1 MSGISKLT
9 LASLTELNILV
20 ESQSDSPKVMVRL
33 ERMLAR
39 RRIFMT
45 TVTRAAFALSCSLL
59 YFTPLL
65 AQTPRQQLAKDK
77 DLPSNAHLLKKQTR
91 AQASTVIVTATT
103 NNQRVRYVA
112 MGEVHQTR
120 LQVFSADGI
129 QVYDSDFKL
138 GNLID
143 WQLVDQ
149 QGQHLADGSYL
160 FLITIKDFSDAL
172 TQKYGIALLEQE
184 EVSLSQSTAAELTKG
199 QATALDSNRQSEA
212 FSAIDR
218 IGAAGVN
225 RTALTEGGI
234 VIDAPSGKSTTTAT
248 TTPGGVNIS
257 GTGSQNKL
265 AKWTDNAGTLGDS
278 NIFEGTTGNIG
289 VGISNP
295 NPNGVL
301 HINKPQNTGT
311 SLFVTN
317 NSTGSDAIS
326 SIRVGLNPSNYAVE
340 DISINILGANW
351 PAGHGGSFLKGRTT
365 LLEADGSNFGI
376 GSINNTEPFIFYTTT
391 ARTERMR
398 ITADGKVG
406 IGTINPQSL
415 LDVAGDINV
424 SGNAIITGNIA
435 AKYQDVAEWVPTQQ
449 QITAGTVVILDGART
464 NSVVPSYRAY
474 DTHIAGVVSAQP
486 GLILGEGGIGKVM
499 VATTGRVK
507 VKVDASRHPIRIGD
521 LLVTSGESGVA
532 MRSQPIRAGRT
543 LIHRPGTI
551 IGKAL
556 EPLAGGRGEIL
567 VLLSLQ

>member
-1 MSGISKLT
+1 
-9 LASLTELNILV
+9 
-20 ESQSDSPKVMVRL
+20 
-33 ERMLAR
+33 
-39 RRIFMT
+39 MT